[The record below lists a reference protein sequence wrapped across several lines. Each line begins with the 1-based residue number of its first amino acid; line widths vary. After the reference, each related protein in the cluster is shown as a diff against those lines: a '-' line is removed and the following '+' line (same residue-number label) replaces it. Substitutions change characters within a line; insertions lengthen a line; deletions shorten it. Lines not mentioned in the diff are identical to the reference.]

1 METKDDF
8 LFKDLTYEIIG
19 AAIEVHNALGP
30 GFTEKVYERGL
41 IIELRER
48 KLSIESQKA
57 IMLNYKRYDIGEHIL
72 DLIVEDKV
80 IIELK
85 AVSEFLPIHEAQLI
99 SYLKASG

>member
-1 METKDDF
+1 V
-8 LFKDLTYEIIG
+8 G
-19 AAIEVHNALGP
+19 W
-30 GFTEKVYERGL
+30 FTEKVYERGL

-48 KLSIESQKA
+48 RLSTESQKA
-57 IMLNYKRYDIGEHIL
+57 IMLNYKRYDIGKHIL

-99 SYLKASG
+99 SYLKASGYKVGLLLNFSNTSLQYKRIVLTG